1 MTAIK
6 ADLPIKKQPRKGLL
20 DVEGNQL
27 ILARIVFDRSS
38 SFSAGNEEQVGV
50 KMIEFNHDHSRH
62 AKPDRGKNWSGGEE
76 LHHGG

>member
-1 MTAIK
+1 
-6 ADLPIKKQPRKGLL
+6 
-20 DVEGNQL
+20 L

-50 KMIEFNHDHSRH
+50 KMIEFNHDHSRN

-76 LHHGG
+76 LHHGD